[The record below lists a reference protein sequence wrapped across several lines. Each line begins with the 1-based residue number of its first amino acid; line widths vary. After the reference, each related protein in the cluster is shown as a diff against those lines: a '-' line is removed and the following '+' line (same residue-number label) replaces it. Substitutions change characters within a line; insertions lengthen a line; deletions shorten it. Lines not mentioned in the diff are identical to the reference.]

1 MNLRPMLIVNGLL
14 VAVMAGISI
23 WAWGVIPE
31 NAQIPIH
38 FNIHGTPDRLG
49 SKEELLFLIPA
60 TAVLLTALMWFLPR
74 LDPRRANLEASS
86 KFWNAASILTVGLL
100 GYAHGL
106 LVWNVAVHP
115 IDTVSALV
123 PALSILFIGLGNYLG
138 KTKANWF
145 GGVRTPWSLSSDYSW
160 EKTHR
165 WGGRMMV
172 ASGLIALAAWF
183 LVDAK
188 LALFVLVSLI
198 VATAFASILL
208 SYVFWRADPD
218 RVANGASH

>member
-1 MNLRPMLIVNGLL
+1 MNTRPLLIAN
-14 VAVMAGISI
+14 
-23 WAWGVIPE
+23 
-31 NAQIPIH
+31 
-38 FNIHGTPDRLG
+38 
-49 SKEELLFLIPA
+49 
-60 TAVLLTALMWFLPR
+60 TALMWFLPR

-100 GYAHGL
+100 VYTHGL
-106 LVWNVAVHP
+106 LVWNAAVHT

-123 PALSILFIGLGNYLG
+123 PALAVLFIGLGNYLG

-172 ASGLIALAAWF
+172 ASGLVTLAAWF
-183 LVDAK
+183 VLDAK
-188 LALFVLVSLI
+188 VALFMLVCLVI
-198 VATAFASILL
+198 ATAAVSILL

-218 RVANGASH
+218 RVANGTSH